1 MLSMAGPSANT
12 LTEPDSKPIFLIRP
26 GSSRIGPRLAEV
38 WRHRE
43 LLLFLAWRDLRVRY
57 RQTALGVAWAI
68 LQPVLTMLILSIIF
82 GRLVGVPSGGIPYP
96 LFALAGLLVWQLFS
110 FALTSS
116 AGSLVANERLMTK
129 IYFPRLVLPIAS
141 VLSGLVDFAL
151 GLAILSG
158 LQIAYGVHL
167 GWQLLTVPLFAV
179 LAAGAA
185 LAVGIGL
192 SALNVRYRDVKHALP
207 FLAQFW
213 MLCSPVVYPSSLIP
227 QAWQPVYALNP
238 IVGAVEGFRWSLF
251 GQGPVPWSLL
261 AVSTTVVVMG
271 LVISLVYFLSV
282 ESTLADVI

>member
-1 MLSMAGPSANT
+1 MLSTAGPSANT
-12 LTEPDSKPIFLIRP
+12 LTEPASKPLFLIRP
-26 GSSRIGPRLAEV
+26 GSGRIGPRLAEV

-82 GRLVGVPSGGIPYP
+82 GRLVGVPSGGVPYP

-151 GLAILSG
+151 GLAILSV
-158 LQIAYGVHL
+158 LQI
-167 GWQLLTVPLFAV
+167 
-179 LAAGAA
+179 
-185 LAVGIGL
+185 
-192 SALNVRYRDVKHALP
+192 
-207 FLAQFW
+207 LAQFW

-238 IVGAVEGFRWSLF
+238 MVGAVEGFRWSLF
-251 GQGPVPWSLL
+251 GQAPLPWSLL